1 MTGVLSGFVAS
12 LGIAIVITSLT
23 LKDRKSKD
31 VIDATA
37 GGAVRLIEAAVGQNP
52 K

>member
-1 MTGVLSGFVAS
+1 VTGVVSGLAAS
-12 LGIAIVITSLT
+12 AGIAIVITALT
-23 LKDRKSKD
+23 LPDRKSKD

-37 GGAVRLIEAAVGQNP
+37 GGAVHLIEAALGQKP